1 MLAAMGEGV
10 LQDVKDHLSD
20 DRWYFVR
27 NLVLIIGEVGDSRF
41 IPHLGT
47 TLEHEDSRVRA
58 ETVLALMNMQGDTA
72 TELLIK
78 ATSDPDMEV
87 RLTAV
92 SLLGSSG
99 AGTAKD
105 RLEELLGLSNW
116 RGQNSDTIR
125 TAAIAL
131 GQLGDPEPIAVL
143 KAMASAR
150 PRLFKSRRM
159 PVVEA
164 ATWAVEKLEGGE
176 AGPAPELPQLRGLD
190 AKRTN
195 FIRRQ

>member
-1 MLAAMGEGV
+1 
-10 LQDVKDHLSD
+10 
-20 DRWYFVR
+20 
-27 NLVLIIGEVGDSRF
+27 
-41 IPHLGT
+41 
-47 TLEHEDSRVRA
+47 
-58 ETVLALMNMQGDTA
+58 
-72 TELLIK
+72 
-78 ATSDPDMEV
+78 
-87 RLTAV
+87 
-92 SLLGSSG
+92 
-99 AGTAKD
+99 
-105 RLEELLGLSNW
+105 LEELLGLSNW
-116 RGQNSDTIR
+116 RGQNSDIIR

-143 KAMASAR
+143 KSMASAR